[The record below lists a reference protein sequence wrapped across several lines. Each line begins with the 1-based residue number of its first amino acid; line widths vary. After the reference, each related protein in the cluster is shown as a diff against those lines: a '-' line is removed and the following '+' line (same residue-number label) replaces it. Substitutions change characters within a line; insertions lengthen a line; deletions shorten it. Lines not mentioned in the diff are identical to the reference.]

1 MTSAKTTRKTY
12 SIAGGG
18 EEEYTP
24 EQREADFKAADNY
37 AKKDEIFCA
46 GVEVAPILELI
57 IRKKK
62 QISLERAKH
71 DSPIWKYV
79 KGTAHD
85 KYVKQEDL
93 VIYHACVLYDIP

>member
-1 MTSAKTTRKTY
+1 MTAAKTTRKTHN
-12 SIAGGG
+12 IAGRG

-24 EQREADFKAADNY
+24 EQREADIKAADNY

-46 GVEVAPILELI
+46 GVEIAPILELI

-62 QISLERAKH
+62 QISLERANH

-79 KGTAHD
+79 KDTPQD
-85 KYVKQEDL
+85 KNVKQDL
-93 VIYHACVLYDIP
+93 VICSGCVLYDIS